1 MTVQLYQ
8 SAKSALFLNQQE
20 HTTVGSVT
28 GEFLSVL
35 LSVYKYQVFECQS

>member
-8 SAKSALFLNQQE
+8 SAKSALFLSQQE

-35 LSVYKYQVFECQS
+35 LHVNKYQVFECQS